1 MVIWIIG
8 LSGSGKSYLARNI
21 CKKFKKKKI
30 IWIDGDDVR
39 KYITYN
45 LQYSIKDRK
54 KNSLIISNICKFLE
68 KKGFIVI
75 CSILSIFKDHQK
87 RNRKLFKRYIQI
99 YIKSN
104 IEKLKKINSKK
115 IYNKNKNVVGLDIK
129 FPEPYKSD
137 FIIKKKNNQF
147 ELKTLKKI
155 YNKII

>member
-104 IEKLKKINSKK
+104 IERLKKINSKK
-115 IYNKNKNVVGLDIK
+115 IYSKNKNVVGLDIK

-137 FIIKKKNNQF
+137 FIIEKKNNQF

-155 YNKII
+155 YNKIR